1 MNDIL
6 SIALSTMI
14 QTSLI
19 GEWAKVGMC
28 DKERKVFTST
38 EKYFEIEKKIG
49 GWKSSEIYSYDVI
62 DTVINVK
69 KSSNI
74 TASLMK
80 VEAMTLGSIDYCSS
94 ENNSWNCSNDNY
106 LEKCGER

>member
-38 EKYFEIEKKIG
+38 K
-49 GWKSSEIYSYDVI
+49 
-62 DTVINVK
+62 N
-69 KSSNI
+69 
-74 TASLMK
+74 
-80 VEAMTLGSIDYCSS
+80 
-94 ENNSWNCSNDNY
+94 
-106 LEKCGER
+106 